1 LQRPPPVCEGRRV
14 STPSGTDAP
23 HDRGLKAYSN
33 QLRGAAATAREARE
47 LYRLHA
53 ADIRS
58 NVAGVL
64 GSLRDVERRVEDEY
78 GFAIAGRRVLD
89 IGAGQRLIHM
99 VYFARANRAVG
110 IDLEVIARGIEPLQY
125 VRMLRAN
132 GVRRTGKTIARK
144 LLRLDAR
151 YMDEVKR
158 QLGLARI
165 PSFDVLRMDAAD
177 LSFPD
182 ASFDFVFSYSVFHHI
197 PDPGRAIDEA
207 VRVAAPRGVVYI
219 SFHLYSSDTG
229 SLDLRVMRGDP
240 AIPLWPHLRP
250 GVGVPVDQ
258 NAYLNRLR
266 LPEWEQ
272 LFSARMPGCR
282 FIHRNTERARLEPEA
297 RRLRG
302 RGELAGYELEEL
314 LTREVI
320 VMWRKPAD

>member
-1 LQRPPPVCEGRRV
+1 M
-14 STPSGTDAP
+14 STPSQTDTS
-23 HDRGLKAYSN
+23 REGGLKAYSN
-33 QLRGAAATAREARE
+33 QLRGAAATVREARE

-53 ADIRS
+53 SDVRS

-64 GSLRDVERRVEDEY
+64 EVLRDAERRVDAEY
-78 GFAIAGRRVLD
+78 GFAIEGRRALD
-89 IGAGQRLIHM
+89 IGAGQRLIHL
-99 VYFARANRAVG
+99 VYLARANRAVG
-110 IDLEVIARGIEPLQY
+110 IDLEVIAHGVRPRQY
-125 VRMLRAN
+125 LRMLRAN
-132 GVRRTGKTIARK
+132 GARRTGKTIARK

-151 YMDEVKR
+151 YMNEVKR

-165 PSFDVLRMDAAD
+165 PSFDLLRMDATD

-207 VRVAAPRGVVYI
+207 VRVTAPGGVVYI

-250 GVGVPVDQ
+250 GTGVPVDQ
-258 NAYLNRLR
+258 NAFLNRLR
-266 LPEWEQ
+266 LPAWEA
-272 LFSARMPGCR
+272 LFRARMPDCR
-282 FIHRNTERARLEPEA
+282 IVHRNTERARLEREA
-297 RRLRG
+297 RRLQE
-302 RGELAGYELEEL
+302 RGELVGYDLEEL